1 MTLQDVKFGIY
12 EKALPETA
20 SWPEKLDLAKR
31 LDFSFVEMSIDE
43 SDRRLARL
51 EWTRDERKAFMNCV
65 FDSGISVPSI
75 CLSGHRR
82 FPLGSHNPDIRARA
96 RKILHDAI
104 NFSAEVGI
112 RTIQLAGYDVYYEAG
127 DDDTWRWF
135 IDGLNEGVQTAAKEH
150 VMLSMEIMDTHRM
163 SSIVRFMNL
172 KRMIMNPWFTVYPD
186 LGNLTAW
193 GNDVVQ
199 ELELGKNLI
208 TAIHLKD
215 TLAVTKTFPGQF
227 RDVPFG
233 DGCVDFVAAFRAL
246 KRLHFTGP
254 FLMEMWSG
262 KGNDPVKEIEEARK
276 WIIAR
281 MKEGAYINE

>member
-1 MTLQDVKFGIY
+1 MTLQDLKFGIY
-12 EKALPETA
+12 EKALPEMA

-31 LDFSFVEMSIDE
+31 LNFSFVEMSIDE
-43 SDRRLARL
+43 SERRLARL
-51 EWTRDERKAFMNCV
+51 EWARDERKAFINCV

-112 RTIQLAGYDVYYEAG
+112 RTIQLAGYDVYYETG
-127 DDDTWRWF
+127 DNDTWQWF
-135 IDGLNEGVQTAAKEH
+135 LDGLNEGVQKAAKEH
-150 VMLSMEIMDTHRM
+150 VMLSMEIMDTHRI

-199 ELELGKNLI
+199 ELELGKDLI

-227 RDVPFG
+227 RDVSFG

-262 KGNDPVKEIEEARK
+262 KGKNPVKEIEEARE
-276 WIIAR
+276 WIITR
-281 MKEGAYINE
+281 MKEGGYINE